1 MSALTPSALYA
12 PPISPC
18 VADRSTRPPFFDH
31 AADLFKHAKEAA
43 KEFANA
49 GLVASGGSTRA
60 KDGGR
65 AMRMLRRMRDKFPDP
80 KVNKQELQHMLAL
93 SMMCGWRRAALK
105 YARELLDEDAC
116 RDDDGCYCATAGH
129 IVSLLRQTQ
138 KSFVAAETFF
148 EKRVA
153 RAQRCTQRL
162 ERTLEVVARRR
173 RLWRRGCLPQV
184 DCALARRR
192 CEWHCRHPRSRR
204 FHGPAAAAAYVAQE
218 GSRRLRRRCL
228 RSSRNIVRL
237 HVERCVIV
245 AADAA

>member
-1 MSALTPSALYA
+1 MTTVTTALYA
-12 PPISPC
+12 PPIAPC
-18 VADRSTRPPFFDH
+18 VADRSTPPPFFDH

-153 RAQRCTQRL
+153 Q
-162 ERTLEVVARRR
+162 
-173 RLWRRGCLPQV
+173 
-184 DCALARRR
+184 
-192 CEWHCRHPRSRR
+192 
-204 FHGPAAAAAYVAQE
+204 
-218 GSRRLRRRCL
+218 
-228 RSSRNIVRL
+228 
-237 HVERCVIV
+237 
-245 AADAA
+245 